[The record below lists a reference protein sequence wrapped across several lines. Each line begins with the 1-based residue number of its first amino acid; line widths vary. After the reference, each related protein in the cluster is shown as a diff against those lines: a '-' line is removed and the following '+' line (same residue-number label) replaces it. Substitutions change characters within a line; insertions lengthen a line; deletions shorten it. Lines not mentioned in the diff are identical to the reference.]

1 MWTKRGKY
9 MVTGNVNKREEFID
23 IIVGEHNVLDQSAF
37 EYIIIGA
44 SERLRKQKMRNE
56 LEALMDGYIS
66 TQDDEIYEDELFL
79 ESILTFKKE
88 FLKNFIDLLGGRD
101 REDFMRDSLDIY
113 YVNYESRLR
122 EEVSK
127 VENALLSL
135 REDIVNPKRMTLTR
149 NS

>member
-44 SERLRKQKMRNE
+44 SERLRKQKMRSE

-79 ESILTFKKE
+79 ESVLTFKKE
-88 FLKNFIDLLGGRD
+88 FLKNFIDLLGARD

-127 VENALLSL
+127 VDKALLSL

>member
-1 MWTKRGKY
+1 

-44 SERLRKQKMRNE
+44 SERLRKQKMRSE

-79 ESILTFKKE
+79 ESVLTFKKE
-88 FLKNFIDLLGGRD
+88 FLKNFIDLLGARD

-127 VENALLSL
+127 VDKALLSL